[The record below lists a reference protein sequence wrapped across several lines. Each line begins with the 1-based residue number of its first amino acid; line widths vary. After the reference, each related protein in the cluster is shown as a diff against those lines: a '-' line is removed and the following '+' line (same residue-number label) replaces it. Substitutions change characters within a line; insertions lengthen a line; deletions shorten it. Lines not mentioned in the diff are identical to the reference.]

1 MLKGLVE
8 RWLAM
13 RFALPVVLLSAAVF
27 LVFAEV
33 SYSRATDAVR
43 SAVQVSES
51 RVVLQRVMRLLSDAE
66 TGQRGY
72 LIAGREEFL
81 EPYYAAAAEMPLTL
95 QRAQA
100 LMAGQGPQEAAAM
113 HELQRL
119 IAQRLSEMDT
129 TLRLRQDGDP
139 RNAET
144 MVGAGIGKEQMD
156 AVRAL
161 VETQLARSDQ
171 KADAARA
178 SIFGTLLHN
187 RLGLGT
193 LVVLSALG
201 LVMFIQQ
208 GRQLEE
214 QRDQQRL
221 WLLGERERL
230 EQQVADR
237 TRELRELAR
246 HLMAVREDERAHLA
260 RELHDELGA
269 LLTAAKLDVA
279 RLRSSLKA
287 QAVSEG
293 RAGAGAMDERL
304 NHLTQALNDGI
315 ALKRRII
322 EDLRPSSLDNLGLR
336 EALDILC
343 REMAARLGLRVDA
356 ALEDVAPEPPAD
368 LAVYRFV
375 QEALTNAG
383 KYARARSVR
392 VSLARAGD
400 ALVVQV
406 SDDGVGFDTGASLV
420 GHHGLSGMRFRV
432 ESLGGT
438 MSVDS
443 AAGRG
448 TLLRAVLPARA
459 APPAAAA
466 PDPAAA
472 APAAPLAA
480 LG

>member
-13 RFALPVVLLSAAVF
+13 RFALPVVLLSAGAF
-27 LVFAEV
+27 LAFAEV

-72 LIAGREEFL
+72 LIAGRDEFL

-119 IAQRLSEMDT
+119 VAQRLSEMDT

-287 QAVSEG
+287 QAASEG

-304 NHLTQALNDGI
+304 NHLTQALNDG
-315 ALKRRII
+315 II

-356 ALEDVAPEPPAD
+356 ALEDVVPEPPAD

-375 QEALTNAG
+375 QEALTNVG
-383 KYARARSVR
+383 KYARARNVR

-400 ALVVQV
+400 ALAVQV

-432 ESLGGT
+432 ESLGGQ

-459 APPAAAA
+459 TPTTAAPPSPAAAA
-466 PDPAAA
+466 PT
-472 APAAPLAA
+472 APLAA

>member
-8 RWLAM
+8 RWLTM
-13 RFALPVVLLSAAVF
+13 RFALPVVLLGAAVF
-27 LVFAEV
+27 LVFAEM
-33 SYSRATDAVR
+33 SYGRATDAVR

-51 RVVLQRVMRLLSDAE
+51 RVVLQRVMRLLVDAE

-81 EPYYAAAAEMPLTL
+81 EPYYAAAAEMPLAL

-100 LMAGQGPQEAAAM
+100 LLAGQGPQEAAAM
-113 HELQRL
+113 QELQSL

-129 TLRLRQDGDP
+129 TLRMSQEGDP
-139 RNAET
+139 HNAET
-144 MVGAGIGKEQMD
+144 MVGSGIGKEQMD

-208 GRQLEE
+208 ARQLDE
-214 QRDQQRL
+214 QREQQRL

-230 EQQVADR
+230 ELQVADR

-287 QAVSEG
+287 QAASEG
-293 RAGAGAMDERL
+293 RVGTGAMDERL
-304 NHLTQALNDGI
+304 NHLTLALNDGI

-356 ALEDVAPEPPAD
+356 ALDDVTPEPPAD
-368 LAVYRFV
+368 LAVYRLV
-375 QEALTNAG
+375 QEALTNVG

-406 SDDGVGFDTGASLV
+406 SDDGVGFDTGGSLV

-432 ESLGGT
+432 ESLGGK

-459 APPAAAA
+459 TPPAAPPDPVDAA
-466 PDPAAA
+466 PT
-472 APAAPLAA
+472 APVAA